1 MQKITAQS
9 ILAMAITMLLASNA
23 SALDLD
29 ATIAGIFTDSSL
41 GTPIASVVIDGEGNA
56 TADLAAGNAVLIN
69 INVNNSGADA
79 IEALFAT
86 LTIQGD
92 QTNFL
97 GPNAPGSILT
107 EAGFGGGSLGNI
119 GTGAVKVNTP
129 NAPGVAGDVW
139 IQALAYGT
147 AGGVDGSGTT
157 SADISLLFIV
167 SGASG
172 GDSVSFDL
180 GITVG
185 DTITAPG
192 GGSVA
197 SGVTFSGATINVPE
211 PGSFALALA
220 SLGTVGLITRVRRR
234 A

>member
-1 MQKITAQS
+1 MRKNVILGFVTAALVVFGTFS
-9 ILAMAITMLLASNA
+9 A
-23 SALDLD
+23 SALALN

-41 GTPIASVVIDGEGNA
+41 STAVAGVVIDGDGNA
-56 TADLAAGNAVLIN
+56 TATLAAGQAVLVN
-69 INVNNSGADA
+69 INVDNSGADA
-79 IEALFAT
+79 IEALFASVI
-86 LTIQGD
+86 IQGD

-97 GPNAPGSILT
+97 GPNAPASILA
-107 EAGFGGGSLGNI
+107 ESGFGASALSNV
-119 GTGAVKVNTP
+119 GTGAVKFNTP

-139 IQALAYGT
+139 VQALAYAM

-172 GDSVSFDL
+172 GDFVAFDL
-180 GITVG
+180 GSTTG
-185 DTITAPG
+185 DAITAPG
-192 GGSVA
+192 GASVA
-197 SGVTFSGATINVPE
+197 TTFSGATINVPE
-211 PGSFALALA
+211 PGSFALALT

>member
-1 MQKITAQS
+1 MRKNLILGFVTAA
-9 ILAMAITMLLASNA
+9 LVVFGAASA
-23 SALDLD
+23 SALALD
-29 ATIAGIFTDSSL
+29 ATIGGIFTDSGL

-69 INVNNSGADA
+69 INVDNSAGDA
-79 IEALFAT
+79 IEALFAS

-97 GPNAPGSILT
+97 GPNAPGSILA
-107 EAGFGGGSLGNI
+107 EAGFGGGSLANI

-129 NAPGVAGDVW
+129 NAPGAAGDVW

-157 SADISLLFIV
+157 TANISLLFIV

-172 GDSVSFDL
+172 GDFVGFDL
-180 GITVG
+180 GTSLG
-185 DTITAPG
+185 DAITAPG
-192 GGSVA
+192 GASVA
-197 SGVTFSGATINVPE
+197 TTFSGATINVPE
-211 PGSFALALA
+211 PGTALLMGLGLA
-220 SLGTVGLITRVRRR
+220 GLAGAGRRR
-234 A
+234 S

>member
-1 MQKITAQS
+1 MRKNLILGFVTAA
-9 ILAMAITMLLASNA
+9 LVVFGAASA
-23 SALDLD
+23 SALALD
-29 ATIAGIFTDSSL
+29 ATIGGIFTDSGL

-69 INVNNSGADA
+69 INVDNSGADA
-79 IEALFAT
+79 IEAIFAS

-107 EAGFGGGSLGNI
+107 EAGFGGGSLANI

-139 IQALAYGT
+139 LQALAYGT
-147 AGGVDGSGTT
+147 AGGVNGTGTT
-157 SADISLLFIV
+157 TANISLLFIV

-172 GDSVSFDL
+172 GDFVGFDL
-180 GITVG
+180 GTTLG
-185 DTITAPG
+185 DAITAPG
-192 GGSVA
+192 GGAVA
-197 SGVTFSGATINVPE
+197 TTFSGATINVPE
-211 PGSFALALA
+211 PGTALLMGLGLA
-220 SLGTVGLITRVRRR
+220 GLAGAGRRR
-234 A
+234 S